1 MGPLEA
7 GTARAL
13 LDASAVDGLGA
24 VIEKLADDHSVTPA
38 GSAEM
43 LALRLSDR

>member
-1 MGPLEA
+1 
-7 GTARAL
+7 
-13 LDASAVDGLGA
+13 
-24 VIEKLADDHSVTPA
+24 VIEKLTDDHRVTPA